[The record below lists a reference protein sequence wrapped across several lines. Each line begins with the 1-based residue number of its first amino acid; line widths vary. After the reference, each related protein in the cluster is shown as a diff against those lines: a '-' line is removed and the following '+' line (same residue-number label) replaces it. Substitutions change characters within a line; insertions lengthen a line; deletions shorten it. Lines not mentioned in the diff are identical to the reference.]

1 MHYNKEDIKAVLSYW
16 ASNKAM
22 PFPNLTKSERERFV
36 KEILDDYETL
46 KEISEKEE
54 EAEWQKRHTKSL

>member
-1 MHYNKEDIKAVLSYW
+1 MYTKEDVKAVLTYW

-22 PFPNLTKSERERFV
+22 PFPNLSKAERDKFV
-36 KEILDDYETL
+36 KDILDDYETL

-54 EAEWQKRHTKSL
+54 EAEWQKKHTKLL